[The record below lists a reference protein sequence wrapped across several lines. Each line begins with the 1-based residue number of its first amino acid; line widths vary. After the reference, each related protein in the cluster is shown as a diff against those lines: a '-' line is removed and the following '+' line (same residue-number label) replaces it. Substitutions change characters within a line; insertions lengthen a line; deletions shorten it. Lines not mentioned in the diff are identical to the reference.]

1 MTSSSR
7 ELPLNRN
14 MNTNHMTKT
23 NDFTSYQDNLN
34 YELKLGSFQTKTTIV
49 TVPAPAYRVKGPS
62 QYGGPPRE
70 EWRPP
75 VNAFL
80 TNISSTASAPVD
92 QIEML
97 SHSVDLSQAFLK
109 DEDVSSTA
117 SKPVVIEKLSHSA
130 DFSSLY
136 CRDLQSAIRYSI
148 QVSIWAN
155 GPDYVLPPI
164 QCDAAGPA
172 WRV

>member
-70 EWRPP
+70 EWRPL

-117 SKPVVIEKLSHSA
+117 SKPVEIEKFQFGKRMDPATFYL
-130 DFSSLY
+130 
-136 CRDLQSAIRYSI
+136 R
-148 QVSIWAN
+148 
-155 GPDYVLPPI
+155 PI
-164 QCDAAGPA
+164 ATRRVPLGESELALICDN
-172 WRV
+172 